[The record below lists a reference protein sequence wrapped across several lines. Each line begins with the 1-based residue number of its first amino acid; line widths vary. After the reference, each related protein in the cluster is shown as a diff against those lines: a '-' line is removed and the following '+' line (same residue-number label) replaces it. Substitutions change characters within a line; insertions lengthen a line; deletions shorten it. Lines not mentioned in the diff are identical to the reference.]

1 MGREVRRVPENW
13 EHPTNNNGNYIP
25 MFEYSYSEAL
35 AEWELQKEKWDEG
48 FVECWNGEEDRKPKS
63 ENDKEGSFEDFCGG
77 KPDPKYFIPDW
88 EEEDKTHI
96 QMYENTTEGT
106 PISPVFDNAEDL
118 AQWLVDNKAR
128 SFGSA
133 TATFDQWMNTIK
145 AGYAPSMVVKNG
157 QSMSGVEFM

>member
-13 EHPTNNNGNYIP
+13 EHPTNNNGNHIP
-25 MFEYSYSEAL
+25 MFEYSY
-35 AEWELQKEKWDEG
+35 
-48 FVECWNGEEDRKPKS
+48 
-63 ENDKEGSFEDFCGG
+63 
-77 KPDPKYFIPDW
+77 PDW